1 MMKTLGKTYIFLFL
15 ATLMACT
22 EYGAFER
29 RLTTADSLM
38 NHGQADSAFR
48 MLCGM
53 NVEAESMPDALQMRH
68 LLLRSNAQNKVD
80 SLFTSDSIGNV
91 LVEYY
96 DQHGTPNERMLAHYM
111 KGCAYRDMGDQPAS
125 LRCFNDAVA
134 AADTSRADCNYD
146 QLSIIYGQIATIFD
160 HRAMPDNS
168 LQAYEYAERYAWK
181 AKDTINVFTIWGNK
195 SNALINQGE
204 IKEALRTKEA
214 AAEGFRTMGYPQYAA
229 QVMGLCIKWYARQG
243 DFDKAKAAMDDYEA
257 LSGYFLDNGDIE
269 PGRED
274 YYHIKGTYYL
284 EKGQLD
290 SAEHFFRKLKNSS
303 ETVNSQYLAAWGLSQ
318 LFRKQNI
325 SDSVAKYAYLGDVL
339 GDTLY
344 SEQTA
349 ENLQNAQAMYNYA
362 RHQENALRKELETK
376 DMEISRRN
384 WIIAGVLL
392 LSIIVFFWRRQIRL
406 KKSELRTANHKNTQL
421 STQLHTANE
430 ENAQLNTQIDANNQE
445 ISSLNTRLNTAHR
458 ENTHLNTQIDAN
470 NLKIAQLNEQILEK
484 ARIMN
489 GLQEQVED
497 KSRLI
502 KQLNEIINHNAANLE
517 TIAQMERTVAIQ
529 QQQMEDL
536 QLMIDNFTQSR
547 AINEIR
553 QHPSIARMSELSRLN
568 NKLPHSHEW
577 HALYDVVET
586 HFPKFTN
593 LRQMETISEAEYQVC
608 VLTKLQFALHEIASL
623 TNSTKARLGMI
634 RKRLLEKIFNTSEGG
649 AKMFDHCMREY

>member
-1 MMKTLGKTYIFLFL
+1 MLTTHHSKPSYIEIFSYFCAKYTSNMMKTLGKTYIFLFL

-22 EYGAFER
+22 EYGDFER
-29 RLTTADSLM
+29 RLATVDSLM
-38 NHGQADSAFR
+38 NHGQADSAYR

-53 NVEAESMPDALQMRH
+53 NAEAESMPDALQMRH

-96 DQHGTPNERMLAHYM
+96 DQHGTPNEQMLAHYI
-111 KGCAYRDMGDQPAS
+111 KGCAYRDMGDQPAT

-168 LQAYEYAERYAWK
+168 LQAYEMAERYAWK

-243 DFDKAKAAMDDYEA
+243 DFEKAKAAMDDYEA
-257 LSGYFLDNGDIE
+257 LSGYFLENGDIE

-303 ETVNSQYLAAWGLSQ
+303 GTVNSQYLSAWGLTRLYS
-318 LFRKQNI
+318 FNSKK
-325 SDSVAKYAYLGDVL
+325 DSVAQYALQ
-339 GDTLY
+339 TLARSDSLY
-344 SEQTA
+344 HIEIA

-362 RHQENALRKELETK
+362 RHLETAHLK
-376 DMEISRRN
+376 EIEAKNMEISRRN

-406 KKSELRTANHKNTQL
+406 KKSELRTANRKNTQL
-421 STQLHTANE
+421 STQLHTANK
-430 ENAQLNTQIDANNQE
+430 ENAQLNTQ
-445 ISSLNTRLNTAHR
+445 L
-458 ENTHLNTQIDAN
+458 DAN

-502 KQLNEIINHNAANLE
+502 KQLNEVINHNAANLE
-517 TIAQMERTVAIQ
+517 TIAQMEQTVAIQ
-529 QQQMEDL
+529 LQQMEDL

-553 QHPSIARMSELSRLN
+553 QHPAIARMSELSRLN

-593 LRQMETISEAEYQVC
+593 LRQMETISESEYQVC
-608 VLTKLQFALHEIASL
+608 VLTKLQFALHEIATL

>member
-22 EYGAFER
+22 EYGEFER
-29 RLTTADSLM
+29 RLATADNLM

-53 NVEAESMPDALQMRH
+53 NAEAESMPDALQMRH

-80 SLFTSDSIGNV
+80 SLFTSDSIGCL
-91 LVEYY
+91 LVNYY
-96 DQHGTPNERMLAHYM
+96 DAHGTPNERMLAHYI
-111 KGCAYRDMGDQPAS
+111 KGCAYRDMGDQPAT

-134 AADTSRADCNYD
+134 AADTSMTDCNYD
-146 QLSIIYGQIATIFD
+146 QLSIIYGQIARIFRK
-160 HRAMPDNS
+160 RAMSDNA

-181 AKDTINVFTIWGNK
+181 AKDTINVLTIWGNK

-204 IKEALRTKEA
+204 IKEGLRIKEA
-214 AAEGFRTMGYPQYAA
+214 AAEGFHTMGYPQYAA

-243 DFDKAKAAMDDYEA
+243 SFEKAKAAMDDYEA

-303 ETVNSQYLAAWGLSQ
+303 GTVNSQYLAAWGLSQ
-318 LFRKQNI
+318 LFRKQGI

-362 RHQENALRKELETK
+362 RHRENALRKELETK

-384 WIIAGVLL
+384 WIIAGALL

-406 KKSELRTANHKNTQL
+406 KKSELRTANRKNTQL
-421 STQLHTANE
+421 STQLHTANK
-430 ENAQLNTQIDANNQE
+430 ENAQLNTQ
-445 ISSLNTRLNTAHR
+445 L
-458 ENTHLNTQIDAN
+458 DAN
-470 NLKIAQLNEQILEK
+470 NLKIAQLNEKISEK
-484 ARIMN
+484 
-489 GLQEQVED
+489 GQ
-497 KSRLI
+497 LI
-502 KQLNEIINHNAANLE
+502 KQLNEVINKNAADLQLN
-517 TIAQMERTVAIQ
+517 AQLQQTVAILEERLATYLKEKEIHSRTHNLNTLQ
-529 QQQMEDL
+529 QQPVVKHFTELANGRVAYPTYKDWHTL
-536 QLMIDNFTQSR
+536 YPLVEEFYPQLAVLRKD
-547 AINEIR
+547 IN
-553 QHPSIARMSELSRLN
+553 
-568 NKLPHSHEW
+568 
-577 HALYDVVET
+577 D
-586 HFPKFTN
+586 
-593 LRQMETISEAEYQVC
+593 AEYQIC
-608 VLTKLQFALHEIASL
+608 VLTKLGFRLSDIGHL
-623 TNSTKARLGMI
+623 THLDNNNLCVMRT
-634 RKRLLEKIFNTSEGG
+634 RLLTKLFHTKGGTS
-649 AKMFDHCMREY
+649 MFDKRIKEL

>member
-22 EYGAFER
+22 EYGEFER
-29 RLTTADSLM
+29 RLATADNLM

-53 NVEAESMPDALQMRH
+53 NAEAESMPDALQMRH

-80 SLFTSDSIGNV
+80 SLFTSDSIGCL
-91 LVEYY
+91 LVNYY
-96 DQHGTPNERMLAHYM
+96 DAHGTPNERMLAHYI
-111 KGCAYRDMGDQPAS
+111 KGCAYRDMGDQPAT

-134 AADTSRADCNYD
+134 AADTSMTDCNYD
-146 QLSIIYGQIATIFD
+146 QLSIIYGQIARIFRK
-160 HRAMPDNS
+160 RAMSDNA

-181 AKDTINVFTIWGNK
+181 AKDTINVLTIWGNK

-204 IKEALRTKEA
+204 IKEGLRIKEA
-214 AAEGFRTMGYPQYAA
+214 AAEGFHTMGYPQYAA

-243 DFDKAKAAMDDYEA
+243 SFEKAKAAMDDYEA

-362 RHQENALRKELETK
+362 RHRENALRKELETK

-384 WIIAGVLL
+384 WIIAGALL

-406 KKSELRTANHKNTQL
+406 KKSELRTANRKNTQL
-421 STQLHTANE
+421 STQLHTANK
-430 ENAQLNTQIDANNQE
+430 ENAQLNTQ
-445 ISSLNTRLNTAHR
+445 L
-458 ENTHLNTQIDAN
+458 DAN
-470 NLKIAQLNEQILEK
+470 NLKIAQLNEKISEK
-484 ARIMN
+484 
-489 GLQEQVED
+489 GQ
-497 KSRLI
+497 LI
-502 KQLNEIINHNAANLE
+502 KQLNEVINKNAADLQLN
-517 TIAQMERTVAIQ
+517 AQLQQTVAILEERLATYLKEKEIHSRTHNLNTLQ
-529 QQQMEDL
+529 QQPVVKHFTELANGRVAYPTYKDWHTL
-536 QLMIDNFTQSR
+536 YPLVEEFYPQLAVLRKD
-547 AINEIR
+547 IN
-553 QHPSIARMSELSRLN
+553 
-568 NKLPHSHEW
+568 
-577 HALYDVVET
+577 D
-586 HFPKFTN
+586 
-593 LRQMETISEAEYQVC
+593 AEYQIC
-608 VLTKLQFALHEIASL
+608 VLTKLGFRLSDIGHL
-623 TNSTKARLGMI
+623 THLDNNNLCVMRT
-634 RKRLLEKIFNTSEGG
+634 RLLTKLFHTKGGTS
-649 AKMFDHCMREY
+649 MFDKRIKEL

>member
-1 MMKTLGKTYIFLFL
+1 MMKTLRKTYTFLLIAAIF
-15 ATLMACT
+15 TACT
-22 EYGAFER
+22 EHGDFER

-38 NHGQADSAFR
+38 NHGLADSAFR

-96 DQHGTPNERMLAHYM
+96 DQYGTPNEQMLAHYI

-125 LRCFNDAVA
+125 LRCYNDAVA
-134 AADTSRADCNYD
+134 AADTSDADCNYN

-168 LQAYEYAERYAWK
+168 LQAYEMAECYAWMI
-181 AKDTINVFTIWGNK
+181 KDTNRVLTFWGNK
-195 SNALINQGE
+195 SNVLLNQGK
-204 IKEALRTKEA
+204 IKEGLRIKEA
-214 AAEGFRTMGYPQYAA
+214 AAEGFRTMGYRQKAA
-229 QVMGLCIKWYARQG
+229 RVLGLCIKWYARQG
-243 DFDKAKAAMDDYEA
+243 DFNKAKAAMDNYEA
-257 LSGYFLDNGDIE
+257 HSGYFLENGDIE

-303 ETVNSQYLAAWGLSQ
+303 GTVNSQYLAAWGLSQ
-318 LFRKQNI
+318 LFRKQGI
-325 SDSVAKYAYLGDVL
+325 SDSVAKYAFTGDIL
-339 GDTLY
+339 NDTLY

-406 KKSELRTANHKNTQL
+406 KKSELRTANRKNTQL
-421 STQLHTANE
+421 STQLHTANK
-430 ENAQLNTQIDANNQE
+430 ENAQLNTQ
-445 ISSLNTRLNTAHR
+445 L
-458 ENTHLNTQIDAN
+458 DAN
-470 NLKIAQLNEQILEK
+470 NLKIAQLNEQINEK
-484 ARIMN
+484 
-489 GLQEQVED
+489 GQ
-497 KSRLI
+497 LI
-502 KQLNEIINHNAANLE
+502 KQLNEVINKNAADLQLN
-517 TIAQMERTVAIQ
+517 AQLQQTVAILEERLATYLKEKEIHSRTHNLNTLQ
-529 QQQMEDL
+529 QQPVVKHFTELANGRVAYPTYKDWHTL
-536 QLMIDNFTQSR
+536 YPLVEEFYPQL
-547 AINEIR
+547 A
-553 QHPSIARMSELSRLN
+553 
-568 NKLPHSHEW
+568 
-577 HALYDVVET
+577 V
-586 HFPKFTN
+586 
-593 LRQMETISEAEYQVC
+593 LRKDISDAEYQIC
-608 VLTKLQFALHEIASL
+608 VLTKLGFRLSDIGHLMNVSKAYM
-623 TNSTKARLGMI
+623 STT
-634 RKRLLEKIFNTSEGG
+634 RKRLSERLVHTNEDS
-649 AKMFDHCMREY
+649 AKLFDQRIKEQ

>member
-22 EYGAFER
+22 EYGEFER
-29 RLTTADSLM
+29 RLATADSLM

-111 KGCAYRDMGDQPAS
+111 KGCAYRDMGDQPAT

-134 AADTSRADCNYD
+134 AADTSMTDCNYD

-160 HRAMPDNS
+160 RRAMPDNS
-168 LQAYEYAERYAWK
+168 LQAYEMAECYAWMI
-181 AKDTINVFTIWGNK
+181 KDTNRVLTFWGNK
-195 SNALINQGE
+195 SNVLLNQGK
-204 IKEALRTKEA
+204 IKEGLRIKEA
-214 AAEGFRTMGYPQYAA
+214 AAEGFRNMGDRQKAA
-229 QVMGLCIKWYARQG
+229 RVLGLCIKWYARQG
-243 DFDKAKAAMDDYEA
+243 EFDKAKDAMDNYEA
-257 LSGYFLDNGDIE
+257 HSGYFLENGDIE

-290 SAEHFFRKLKNSS
+290 SAEHFFRKLKNNSK
-303 ETVNSQYLAAWGLSQ
+303 TVNSQYLAAWGLSQ
-318 LFRKQNI
+318 LFKKQGI

-406 KKSELRTANHKNTQL
+406 KKSELRTANRKNTQL

-430 ENAQLNTQIDANNQE
+430 ENAQLNTQLDISKQENQ
-445 ISSLNTRLNTAHR
+445 
-458 ENTHLNTQIDAN
+458 
-470 NLKIAQLNEQILEK
+470 QLHSEILEK

-517 TIAQMERTVAIQ
+517 TIAQMEQTVAIQ

-553 QHPSIARMSELSRLN
+553 QHPAIARMSELSRLN

-593 LRQMETISEAEYQVC
+593 LRQMETISESEYQVC
-608 VLTKLQFALHEIASL
+608 VLTKLQFALHEIATL

>member
-1 MMKTLGKTYIFLFL
+1 MMKTLRKTYIFLFL

-29 RLTTADSLM
+29 RLATADSLM

-91 LVEYY
+91 LVDYY
-96 DQHGTPNERMLAHYM
+96 DQYGTPNERMLAHYM

-125 LRCFNDAVA
+125 LRCYNDAVA
-134 AADTSRADCNYD
+134 AADTSDADCNYN

-160 HRAMPDNS
+160 HRATPDNA
-168 LQAYEYAERYAWK
+168 LQAYEYAERYARK
-181 AKDTINVFTIWGNK
+181 IQDSIGIFTIWGNK
-195 SNALINQGE
+195 SNVLLNQGK
-204 IKEALRTKEA
+204 IKEGLRIKEA
-214 AAEGFRTMGYPQYAA
+214 AAEGFRNMEYHQKAA
-229 QVMGLCIKWYARQG
+229 RVLGLCIKWYARQG
-243 DFDKAKAAMDDYEA
+243 EFDKAKAAMDDYEA

-274 YYHIKGTYYL
+274 YYHTKGTYYL
-284 EKGQLD
+284 EKEQLD

-303 ETVNSQYLAAWGLSQ
+303 GTINSQYLAAWGLSQ

-392 LSIIVFFWRRQIRL
+392 LSIIVFFWRKQIRL
-406 KKSELRTANHKNTQL
+406 KKSELRTANRKNTQL
-421 STQLHTANE
+421 STQLHTANK
-430 ENAQLNTQIDANNQE
+430 ENAQLNTQ
-445 ISSLNTRLNTAHR
+445 L
-458 ENTHLNTQIDAN
+458 DAN
-470 NLKIAQLNEQILEK
+470 NLKIAQLNEQISEK
-484 ARIMN
+484 
-489 GLQEQVED
+489 GQ
-497 KSRLI
+497 LI
-502 KQLNEIINHNAANLE
+502 KQLNEVINKNAADLQLN
-517 TIAQMERTVAIQ
+517 AQLQQTVAILEERLAAYLKEKEIHSRTHNLNTLQ
-529 QQQMEDL
+529 QQPVVKHFTELANGRTAYPTYKDWHTL
-536 QLMIDNFTQSR
+536 YPLVEEFYPQL
-547 AINEIR
+547 A
-553 QHPSIARMSELSRLN
+553 
-568 NKLPHSHEW
+568 
-577 HALYDVVET
+577 V
-586 HFPKFTN
+586 
-593 LRQMETISEAEYQVC
+593 LRKDISDAEYQIC
-608 VLTKLQFALHEIASL
+608 VLTKLGFRLSDIGHLMNVSKAYM
-623 TNSTKARLGMI
+623 STT
-634 RKRLLEKIFNTSEGG
+634 RKRLSEKLFHTDEGS
-649 AKMFDHCMREY
+649 AKLFDQRIKEL

>member
-1 MMKTLGKTYIFLFL
+1 MMKTLRKTYIFLFL

-22 EYGAFER
+22 EYGEFER

-53 NVEAESMPDALQMRH
+53 NAEAESMPDALQMRH
-68 LLLRSNAQNKVD
+68 LLLRSNAQNKADV
-80 SLFTSDSIGNV
+80 LFTSDSIGNL
-91 LVEYY
+91 LVDYY
-96 DQHGTPNERMLAHYM
+96 DQHGTPNERMLAHYI
-111 KGCAYRDMGDQPAS
+111 KGCAYRDMGDQPAA
-125 LRCFNDAVA
+125 LRCYNDAVA
-134 AADTSRADCNYD
+134 AADTSMTDCNYD
-146 QLSIIYGQIATIFD
+146 QLSIIYGQIARIFNQ
-160 HRAMPDNS
+160 RAMPDNA

-195 SNALINQGE
+195 SNALIDQGK

-214 AAEGFRTMGYPQYAA
+214 AAEGFRTMGYPKYAA

-243 DFDKAKAAMDDYEA
+243 EFDKAKAAMDDYEA

-284 EKGQLD
+284 KKGQLD
-290 SAEHFFRKLKNSS
+290 SAEHFFRKLKNNS
-303 ETVNSQYLAAWGLSQ
+303 ETVNSQYLSAWGLTRLYS
-318 LFRKQNI
+318 FNSKK
-325 SDSVAKYAYLGDVL
+325 DSVAQYALQ
-339 GDTLY
+339 TLARSDSLY
-344 SEQTA
+344 HIEIA

-362 RHQENALRKELETK
+362 RHLETAHLK
-376 DMEISRRN
+376 EIEAKNMEISRRN

-406 KKSELRTANHKNTQL
+406 KKSELRTANRKNTQL
-421 STQLHTANE
+421 STQLHTANK
-430 ENAQLNTQIDANNQE
+430 ENAQLNTQ
-445 ISSLNTRLNTAHR
+445 L
-458 ENTHLNTQIDAN
+458 DAN

-553 QHPSIARMSELSRLN
+553 QHPAIARMSELSRLN

-593 LRQMETISEAEYQVC
+593 LRQMETISESEYQVC

-634 RKRLLEKIFNTSEGG
+634 RKRLLEKIFNTTEGG

>member
-1 MMKTLGKTYIFLFL
+1 MLKPLGKTYIFLFL

-22 EYGAFER
+22 EYGEFER
-29 RLTTADSLM
+29 RLATADNLM

-53 NVEAESMPDALQMRH
+53 NAEAESMPDALQMRH

-80 SLFTSDSIGNV
+80 SLFTSDSIGCL
-91 LVEYY
+91 LVNYY
-96 DQHGTPNERMLAHYM
+96 DAHGTPNERMLAHYI
-111 KGCAYRDMGDQPAS
+111 KGCAYRDMGDQPAT

-134 AADTSRADCNYD
+134 AADTSMTDCNYD
-146 QLSIIYGQIATIFD
+146 QLSIIYGQIARIFRK
-160 HRAMPDNS
+160 RAMSDNA

-181 AKDTINVFTIWGNK
+181 AKDTINVLTIWGNK

-204 IKEALRTKEA
+204 IKEGLRIKEA
-214 AAEGFRTMGYPQYAA
+214 AAEGFHTMGYPQYAA

-243 DFDKAKAAMDDYEA
+243 SFEKAKAAMDDYEA

-362 RHQENALRKELETK
+362 RHRENALRKELETK

-384 WIIAGVLL
+384 WIIAGALL

-406 KKSELRTANHKNTQL
+406 KKSELRTANRKNTQL
-421 STQLHTANE
+421 STQLHTANK
-430 ENAQLNTQIDANNQE
+430 ENAQLNTQ
-445 ISSLNTRLNTAHR
+445 L
-458 ENTHLNTQIDAN
+458 DAN
-470 NLKIAQLNEQILEK
+470 NLKIAQLNEKISEK
-484 ARIMN
+484 
-489 GLQEQVED
+489 GQ
-497 KSRLI
+497 LI
-502 KQLNEIINHNAANLE
+502 KQLNEVINKNAADLQLN
-517 TIAQMERTVAIQ
+517 AQLQQTVAILEERLATYLKEKEIHSRTHNLNTLQ
-529 QQQMEDL
+529 QQPVVKHFTELANGRVAYPTYKDWHTL
-536 QLMIDNFTQSR
+536 YPLVEEFYPQLAVLRKD
-547 AINEIR
+547 IN
-553 QHPSIARMSELSRLN
+553 
-568 NKLPHSHEW
+568 
-577 HALYDVVET
+577 D
-586 HFPKFTN
+586 
-593 LRQMETISEAEYQVC
+593 AEYQIC
-608 VLTKLQFALHEIASL
+608 VLTKLGFRLSDIGHL
-623 TNSTKARLGMI
+623 THLDNNNLCVMRT
-634 RKRLLEKIFNTSEGG
+634 RLLTKLFHTKGGTS
-649 AKMFDHCMREY
+649 MFDKRIKEL